1 MNISQTIPDVNDASE
16 VSSEPLFSVIRSYF
30 KDIAQV
36 LSWRAVGIIAF
47 MLLISVTEGISLIL
61 LAPLL
66 QLTGLDLGS
75 SPADQAANVVSRVF
89 NTLGLPLT
97 LTSVLGV
104 YVVIVAAKALLDRSS
119 AVVNFRLQQR
129 FVAQLRERLYKT
141 LIRADWRFFV
151 RRRNSDFM
159 HKLTDE
165 LENIGST
172 TFELMNWIVNCILTL
187 TYFVFALFLSPVMTL
202 FVLVAGGVLSV
213 LLRRRTY
220 SARGYGQRLSQA
232 YENLYAAISEHFSG
246 MKTAKSHGVE
256 DKHADLFLDIAREV
270 ERGQVIV
277 TGNQQAVRFWFQIGA
292 AIILAVTIYIAVSVL
307 SLEAANILLLLYLFS
322 RLIPMLGGLQSGF
335 QSFLNYIP
343 AYTNIRDLECECM
356 AAVESLS
363 ETSREAPPLQRQL
376 VFDNVS
382 YSYQSDL
389 PAVLSGLHLS
399 IGAGKT
405 TAIVGPSGAGKSTVA
420 DLAVSLL
427 SPTQGQLLID
437 GLPLERDQLRS
448 WRHNIGYVAQD
459 TFIFH
464 DTVRANLLL
473 TKPDAGEGEI
483 TEALRAA
490 AADFVFRLP
499 KGLDTVLG
507 DRGVRLSG
515 GERQRLALARALLRQ
530 PSLLILDEATSA
542 LDVENEQRIQ
552 GAIEALRGKM
562 TILVIAHRLSTI
574 RNADVIYVLGDG
586 QVIEKGTWQT
596 LVSRPNGRFR
606 GLCEAQGLVGE
617 SVLATA

>member
-1 MNISQTIPDVNDASE
+1 MNTSQTLKNTSE
-16 VSSEPLFSVIRSYF
+16 DSSDSLAGVIRSYF
-30 KDIAQV
+30 KDIARV

-47 MLLISVTEGISLIL
+47 MLLISATEGISLIL

-75 SPADQAANVVSRVF
+75 SPADQAANVVSNIF
-89 NTLGLPLT
+89 NALNMPLT

-104 YVVIVAAKALLDRSS
+104 YVVIVAAKALLDRSN
-119 AVVNFRLQQR
+119 AVLNFRLQQR

-220 SARGYGQRLSQA
+220 SARGHGQRLSRA

-256 DKHADLFLDIAREV
+256 DKHADIFLDTAREV

-292 AIILAVTIYIAVSVL
+292 AVILAVTIYIAVGIL
-307 SLEAANILLLLYLFS
+307 QLEAANILLLLYLFS

-343 AYTNIRDLECECM
+343 AYTNIKDLERECI
-356 AAVESLS
+356 AAAESLS
-363 ETSREAPPLQRQL
+363 ETTREAPHLKQQL

-382 YSYQSDL
+382 YSYQPDL
-389 PAVLSGLHLS
+389 PLVLNKLYLS

-437 GLPLERDQLRS
+437 GMPLERDQLRS

-473 TKPDAGEGEI
+473 TKPNASEGEI

-574 RNADVIYVLGDG
+574 RNADIIYVLGDG
-586 QVIEKGTWQT
+586 QVIEKGTWRT

-617 SVLATA
+617 QVAATA

>member
-1 MNISQTIPDVNDASE
+1 MNISQAIPDLEDTSE

-30 KDIAQV
+30 KDMLQV

-47 MLLISVTEGISLIL
+47 MLLISATEGISLLL

-75 SPADQAANVVSRVF
+75 SPADQAAQGVSRIF
-89 NTLGLPLT
+89 NAFNLPLT

-104 YVVIVAAKALLDRSS
+104 YVVIVAAKALLDRSN
-119 AVVNFRLQQR
+119 AVINFRLQQR

-202 FVLVAGGVLSV
+202 FVLVAGATLSV
-213 LLRRRTY
+213 LLRSRTY
-220 SARGYGQRLSQA
+220 RARSHGQSLSKA

-270 ERGQVIV
+270 EQGQVTV
-277 TGNQQAVRFWFQIGA
+277 TSNQQAVRFWFQIGA

-307 SLEAANILLLLYLFS
+307 DLAAANILLLLFLFS

-343 AYTNIRDLECECM
+343 AYTNIKDLERECAE
-356 AAVESLS
+356 AAESLS
-363 ETSREAPPLQRQL
+363 ETGREAPPLQRQL

-382 YSYQSDL
+382 FSYQSDL
-389 PAVLSGLHLS
+389 PPVLNGLQLS
-399 IGAGKT
+399 VMAGKT

-427 SPTQGQLLID
+427 SPTAGHLRID
-437 GLPLERDQLRS
+437 GVSLERDQLRS

-473 TKPDAGEGEI
+473 TKPNASEGEL

-499 KGLDTVLG
+499 KGLDTILG
-507 DRGVRLSG
+507 DRGIRLSG
-515 GERQRLALARALLRQ
+515 GERQRLALARALLRH
-530 PSLLILDEATSA
+530 PALLILDEATSA

-574 RNADVIYVLGDG
+574 RNADVIYVLEQG

-596 LVSRPNGRFR
+596 LVSRPQGRFR
-606 GLCEAQGLVGE
+606 ILCEAQGLVGE
-617 SVLATA
+617 SVVATA

>member
-1 MNISQTIPDVNDASE
+1 MNTSHTISDLEDKREAL
-16 VSSEPLFSVIRSYF
+16 SEPLFSVIRSYF
-30 KDIAQV
+30 KDMAQV

-47 MLLISVTEGISLIL
+47 MLLISATEGISLIL

-75 SPADQAANVVSRVF
+75 SPADQAATVVRGIF
-89 NTLGLPLT
+89 DALHLPLT

-104 YVVIVAAKALLDRSS
+104 YVVIVAAKALLDRSN
-119 AVVNFRLQQR
+119 AVINFRLQQR

-202 FVLVAGGVLSV
+202 FVLVAGATLSV

-220 SARGYGQRLSQA
+220 RARGHGQTLSRA

-270 ERGQVIV
+270 EQGQVTV

-292 AIILAVTIYIAVSVL
+292 AVILAVTIYLAVSL
-307 SLEAANILLLLYLFS
+307 LELEAANILLLLYLFS

-343 AYTNIRDLECECM
+343 AYTNIKDLERECAE
-356 AAVESLS
+356 AAESLS
-363 ETSREAPPLQRQL
+363 ETGREAPQLQRQL

-382 YSYQSDL
+382 FSYQSDL
-389 PAVLSGLHLS
+389 PPVLNQLQLS
-399 IGAGKT
+399 VMAGKT

-427 SPTQGQLLID
+427 SPTRGQLLID
-437 GLPLERDQLRS
+437 GTPLERDQLRS

-473 TKPDAGEGEI
+473 TKPNATEGEI

-507 DRGVRLSG
+507 DRGIRLSG
-515 GERQRLALARALLRQ
+515 GERQRLALARALLRH

-552 GAIEALRGKM
+552 QAIEALRGKM

-574 RNADVIYVLGDG
+574 RNADVIHVLEHG

-596 LVSRPNGRFR
+596 LVSRPQGRFR
-606 GLCEAQGLVGE
+606 ALCEAQGLVGNP
-617 SVLATA
+617 VATA

>member
-1 MNISQTIPDVNDASE
+1 MNTSQTIPDIENTKE

-30 KDIAQV
+30 KDMAQV

-47 MLLISVTEGISLIL
+47 MLLISATEGISLIL

-75 SPADQAANVVSRVF
+75 SPADQAASVVRGIF
-89 NTLGLPLT
+89 NALGLPLT

-104 YVVIVAAKALLDRSS
+104 YVIIVAAKALLDRSN
-119 AVVNFRLQQR
+119 AVINFRLQQR

-202 FVLVAGGVLSV
+202 LVLVAGGVLSA
-213 LLRRRTY
+213 LLRHRTY
-220 SARGYGQRLSQA
+220 RARGHGKRLSQA

-256 DKHADLFLDIAREV
+256 DKHADLFLDTAREV
-270 ERGQVIV
+270 ERGQVTV
-277 TGNQQAVRFWFQIGA
+277 TSNQQAVRFWFQIGA
-292 AIILAVTIYIAVSVL
+292 AVILAVTIYIAVSIL
-307 SLEAANILLLLYLFS
+307 RLEAANILLLLYLFS

-343 AYTNIRDLECECM
+343 AYTNIKDLERECV
-356 AAVESLS
+356 AAAESLS
-363 ETSREAPPLQRQL
+363 ETSREAPQLQRDL

-382 YSYQSDL
+382 YSYQPDL
-389 PAVLSGLHLS
+389 PQVLKGLHLT
-399 IGAGKT
+399 IQAGKT

-420 DLAVSLL
+420 DIAVSLL

-473 TKPDAGEGEI
+473 TKPNASEGEI

-515 GERQRLALARALLRQ
+515 GERQRLALARALLRH

-574 RNADVIYVLGDG
+574 RNADVIYVLEHG
-586 QVIEKGTWQT
+586 QTIEKGTWQT
-596 LVSRPNGRFR
+596 LVSRLNGRFR

-617 SVLATA
+617 SAVATA